1 MDPSGGLCE
10 QILEALASA
19 LLKTV
24 SSLETVRP
32 VLENHVGSNTLS
44 EKIVTRLEFL
54 KDSLQDCTENNNG
67 KEASDIEQL
76 RDCDTSS
83 SQQSSPRKSQS
94 NKYMKDVD
102 DSIQLL
108 ISEAVEDGNN
118 PVNLPSD
125 EEEEEKENPNKFKQ
139 ERESSSNCEVVS
151 FSDMKTEGIKADKER
166 VVLGNSGNL
175 SRQITRDKLLDNS
188 SKEQTS
194 SKESESCFTLNFQN
208 HEVGSLYEN
217 SSQMVATSK
226 IVKHKKTVKDSS
238 ATKQKGSTETGLKP
252 KLSLDLQC
260 RLSPE
265 MASLLGHNI
274 LTRKQ
279 AFKALWKYVR
289 NSCSLIP
296 GTSYSKKVICD
307 RNLREVLKKE
317 ETSYAKLHYMIFK
330 TRKYMFEIESV
341 VDSGN

>member
-1 MDPSGGLCE
+1 MNPSGGLCE
-10 QILEALASA
+10 QNLKALASA

-54 KDSLQDCTENNNG
+54 KDNLQDCTENNNG
-67 KEASDIEQL
+67 KEASAIEQL

-118 PVNLPSD
+118 AVNLLSD
-125 EEEEEKENPNKFKQ
+125 EEEKENPNKFKQ
-139 ERESSSNCEVVS
+139 ERESSSNSEVVS
-151 FSDMKTEGIKADKER
+151 FSDMKTEGIKADEER
-166 VVLGNSGNL
+166 VVLGNGGNL
-175 SRQITRDKLLDNS
+175 SRQVKRDKLLDKS

-208 HEVGSLYEN
+208 QEVGSLYEN

-265 MASLLGHNI
+265 MASLLWGI
-274 LTRKQ
+274 
-279 AFKALWKYVR
+279 AF
-289 NSCSLIP
+289 
-296 GTSYSKKVICD
+296 
-307 RNLREVLKKE
+307 
-317 ETSYAKLHYMIFK
+317 
-330 TRKYMFEIESV
+330 
-341 VDSGN
+341 